1 MCTLTLVDLQKKYQ
15 DKIAVDGVNLTLTN
29 GIYGLLGENGAGKTT
44 LMRMICGV
52 LQPTQGTVICDD
64 ISIGMMGGAYRN
76 LLGYLPQ
83 DFGYYPDFTAYRFL
97 MYIAALKAMNEKEAK
112 YKIEELLHLVGLWE
126 KKDKKLKTYSG
137 GMLKRIGIVQALLN
151 NPKILLLDEPTSGLD
166 PKERVRFRNIISAL
180 GRSRIVI
187 LSTHIVT
194 DIEYIADQ
202 ILMMKKGSF
211 IGVGT
216 VKEISEP
223 VKGHVWECMV
233 SQNEADILDNKF
245 IISNIKNEG
254 NMVKL
259 RIVSAVRPLEHA
271 VSVEET
277 LEDTYLYYLS
287 EGTRYKKEDCNEFV

>member
-223 VKGHVWECMV
+223 VKGYVWECMV